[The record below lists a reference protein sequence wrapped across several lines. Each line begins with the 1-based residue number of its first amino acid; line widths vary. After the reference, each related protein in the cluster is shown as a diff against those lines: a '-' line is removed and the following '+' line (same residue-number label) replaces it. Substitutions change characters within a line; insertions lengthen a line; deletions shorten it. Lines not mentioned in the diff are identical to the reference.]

1 MMKYVTD
8 MNFILGKSRGK
19 STSTGMI
26 GYNNKLY
33 ISFSRTIKESEY
45 ERLFFTTLSSMGID
59 ILIES
64 NR

>member
-1 MMKYVTD
+1 

-19 STSTGMI
+19 SGAAAMI
-26 GYNNKLY
+26 GINDNLY
-33 ISFSRTIKESEY
+33 ISFSRIIKESEF